1 MKAHVIFNVL
11 SQLLILFISINIY
24 FDSLSIKLLYSLFLI
39 SVIFI
44 PSIIEFSSGLKLK
57 KRVHYMV
64 TILTLIL
71 FSFLIAF

>member
-11 SQLLILFISINIY
+11 SQLLILFISINLY

>member
-11 SQLLILFISINIY
+11 SQLLILFISINLY

-71 FSFLIAF
+71 FSFLITF

>member
-11 SQLLILFISINIY
+11 SQLLILFISINLY

-57 KRVHYMV
+57 KRVHYIV

>member
-11 SQLLILFISINIY
+11 SQLLILFISINLY

-44 PSIIEFSSGLKLK
+44 PSIIEFNSGLRLK
-57 KRVHYMV
+57 KKFHYIV